1 MHTPMLEKIN
11 TMPLLVTLAIHCTA
25 IGSDFCRMEVT
36 VDDRHRNFY
45 GGAHGGL
52 LATLVDTVC
61 FFAEPLLPAGRL
73 LTTSQLSVS
82 YLRPAAVGDHLI
94 AESKI
99 LHLGRRTV
107 HVDVVVHNQHGA
119 LVVHGTGSLLDVAPA

>member
-1 MHTPMLEKIN
+1 MQTPIMERVNAI
-11 TMPLLVTLAIHCTA
+11 PLLITLDIRCTE

-36 VDDRHRNFY
+36 VAEKHLNFY

-61 FFAEPLLPAGRL
+61 FFAEPLLPAGRT
-73 LTTSQLSVS
+73 LTTSQLTVN
-82 YLRPAAVGDHLI
+82 YLRPAALGDHLI
-94 AESKI
+94 AEAKI

-107 HVDVVVHNQHGA
+107 HVDVTVRNQHDA
-119 LVVHGTGSLLDVAPA
+119 LVVHGTGSLLEVSPA

>member
-1 MHTPMLEKIN
+1 MHSPMLDKIN
-11 TMPLLVTLAIHCTA
+11 GIPLLVTLGIGCSA
-25 IGSDFCRMEVT
+25 IGSDYCRMEVT
-36 VDDRHRNFY
+36 VDERHRNFY

-61 FFAEPLLPAGRL
+61 FFAEPLLPSGRL
-73 LTTSQLSVS
+73 LTTSQLNVT
-82 YLRPAAVGDHLI
+82 YLRPAAVGDHLV

-107 HVDVVVHNQHGA
+107 HVDVTVRNQHGD
-119 LVVHGTGSLLDVAPA
+119 LVVHGTGSLLDVSPA